1 MSEPTSNFPQVRTV
15 TSLVRNMLADEP
27 IGPGFPFIPLTIAS
41 DGAGN
46 CSATFGVPPG
56 FIADDMI
63 IIAGFNNNQNGTFP
77 LTSGAGTQIT
87 WQNAAAAAGQATITS
102 TSTIQGYGTGKK
114 YTDTLLMPFVNSAYR
129 GIQRALRGTGSTEF
143 RVGQAFVTIP
153 GLTFTEPSTQVIL
166 GFTGLTISSDA
177 DPAPVFDVA
186 NPLGQLPATFLMPRK
201 LWERPTGSQN
211 NFCEMVNLTN
221 SGGLASRPQN
231 YTLSSWEWI
240 GDGIAFIGAQQDN
253 DIKFEFDIGL
263 PAVSDGAA
271 QLLVLNSEDYHAF
284 TVASM
289 VEPSRGGKN
298 TQSYDSAAEDA
309 KEKLIQAATRG
320 QQMHVSRS
328 RAFSS
333 RRGVSRRWY

>member
-1 MSEPTSNFPQVRTV
+1 MSVPTSNFPQVRTV
-15 TSLVRNMLADEP
+15 TDLVRNMLADEP
-27 IGPGFPFIPLTIAS
+27 IAPGFPFIPLSVTA
-41 DGAGN
+41 DALGN
-46 CSATFGVPPG
+46 CVAVFGINPG
-56 FIADDMI
+56 FIADDTI
-63 IIAGFNNNQNGTFP
+63 LLSGWNNNQNGVFV
-77 LTSGAGTQIT
+77 LTSGAGNQIT
-87 WQNAAAAAGQATITS
+87 WQNTSAAAGVATVTS

-114 YTDTLLMPFVNSAYR
+114 YTDTLLMSFVNSAYR

-166 GFTGLTISSDA
+166 GFTGLSISSDA

-186 NPLGQLPATFLMPRK
+186 NPVGQLPATLLMPRK
-201 LWERPTGSQN
+201 LWERPTGSSN

-240 GDGIAFIGAQQDN
+240 EDGLTFIGAQQDN
-253 DIKFEFDIGL
+253 DIKIEFDIGL

-298 TQSYDSAAEDA
+298 TQAYDSAAEDA